1 MRRIR
6 MFSSVLLLFIFSS
19 CMLFSSSSYR
29 GFFFDTL
36 ETEDGAIHYA
46 IFVPSSYDG
55 TKAYSLFISLPGYEG
70 LYFQGI
76 GENLRNEDFVF
87 EAMRYDEQMIIVSP
101 QLMDWGMRSALDTIT
116 LTEYLLS
123 SFNIDKDRV
132 FLEGFSG
139 GGETGSIVMGL
150 RPDLYTAFLAVSTRW
165 DGDLSVLAESETPVY
180 MAVGE
185 NDSYYG
191 SSPLKRAYGELYSIY
206 EEMGLDNERIGELLV
221 LDVRAD
227 DFFSSHGYTDQHAG
241 GNAFSFDES
250 VMTWL
255 FRDRK

>member
-1 MRRIR
+1 
-6 MFSSVLLLFIFSS
+6 
-19 CMLFSSSSYR
+19 
-29 GFFFDTL
+29 
-36 ETEDGAIHYA
+36 
-46 IFVPSSYDG
+46 
-55 TKAYSLFISLPGYEG
+55 
-70 LYFQGI
+70 
-76 GENLRNEDFVF
+76 
-87 EAMRYDEQMIIVSP
+87 MRYDEQMIIVSP

-150 RPDLYTAFLAVSTRW
+150 RPDLYTVFLAVSTRW

-206 EEMGLDNERIGELLV
+206 EEMGLDNERIRELLV